1 MRIFF
6 YPLMDTL
13 KPHSNGHNL
22 IKLYSNTVIGTLA
35 IGRQGGL
42 ECTNIILF
50 DVHDTISTYVH

>member
-1 MRIFF
+1 
-6 YPLMDTL
+6 MDTL